1 MSWSLDRRAEQ
12 NHPELLDVRNREHL
26 WVTGRTLHRI
36 LDGHLHDDEQVHE
49 LLMGAVG
56 DMRAVLA
63 VTDTRAILAAEPRGS
78 AAAHCAELPLAE
90 VTSVEWTRHGPTGCL
105 VLRTGNACHVLKH
118 VELRHGPEVAERVRQ
133 RWLAVRTAVETK
145 EPALA

>member
-12 NHPELLDVRNREHL
+12 DHPELLDVRNREHL

-36 LDGHLHDDEQVHE
+36 LDGHLPADEPVHE

-56 DMRAVLA
+56 DARAVLA
-63 VTDTRAILAAEPRGS
+63 VTDGRAVLAAEPRGS
-78 AAAHCAELPLAE
+78 APAHVADLPLAD

-105 VLRTGNACHVLKH
+105 VLRTAHACHVLKH
-118 VELRHGPEVAERVRQ
+118 VELRHGPEVAERVRA
-133 RWLAVRTAVETK
+133 RWQAARTRV
-145 EPALA
+145 PAAQTASA